1 MSELSLK
8 SPVLPAAEPTRL
20 QGSNGGMQATILGSS
35 DGNFPPEMLAL
46 VLDAITDSA
55 PFKRHVLKAISEQ
68 GLTFSSYPEL
78 LAFLQSFVFDLVRE
92 IDGDFE
98 FDPFEIHEALSA
110 YKRRVNES
118 LDAYDIKTKPN
129 PDAVFWPNPKR
140 DPSQSI
146 YDTLPLVRNLG
157 LITKD
162 TPVGSAG
169 SCFAFEFARNLQKR
183 GFNYVVTE
191 TEAED
196 AAAGVYVDG
205 YNPQNP
211 HARFSAN
218 YGILFN
224 TPSFRQLAE
233 KAFNVRRPRR
243 ILVPSHLQVSKTEK
257 IPIYVDPFRENV
269 YFRTPEAYEAN
280 YEKHMNAI
288 REAFLRSEFFVVTL
302 GLNECWEFVPDGSVL
317 SRNPRE
323 LDLYPL
329 IRRRVL
335 NVEENVANIQTL
347 IDIVREHNPDFKLI
361 ISVSP
366 IPFLATT
373 RAHEQHVVVAN
384 AHSKAVLRVAA
395 EELVRTNRDVFYFPS
410 YELVTVCTRDPWSPD
425 GRHVTEE
432 TVERVMQLFDAQFV
446 H

>member
-1 MSELSLK
+1 
-8 SPVLPAAEPTRL
+8 
-20 QGSNGGMQATILGSS
+20 
-35 DGNFPPEMLAL
+35 
-46 VLDAITDSA
+46 
-55 PFKRHVLKAISEQ
+55 
-68 GLTFSSYPEL
+68 
-78 LAFLQSFVFDLVRE
+78 
-92 IDGDFE
+92 
-98 FDPFEIHEALSA
+98 
-110 YKRRVNES
+110 
-118 LDAYDIKTKPN
+118 
-129 PDAVFWPNPKR
+129 VFWPNPKR
-140 DPSQSI
+140 EPSRSI
-146 YDTLPLVRNLG
+146 YDTLPYIQNLG
-157 LITKD
+157 LVTKE

-169 SCFAFEFARNLQKR
+169 SCFAFEFAHSLQRR

-211 HARFSAN
+211 YARFSAN

-233 KAFNVRRPRR
+233 KAFDVRRPRR
-243 ILVPSHLQVSKTEK
+243 ILVPSHLPVSKTEK

-269 YFRTPEAYEAN
+269 YFRTREAYENN

-335 NVEENVANIQTL
+335 SVEENVANIQTL
-347 IDIVREHNPDFKLI
+347 IDIVRAHNPDFKLI

-373 RAHEQHVVVAN
+373 RGHEQHVVVAN
-384 AHSKAVLRVAA
+384 SHSKAVLRVAA
-395 EELVRTNRDVFYFPS
+395 EELVKANRGVFYFPS
-410 YELVTVCTRDPWSPD
+410 YELVTVCTRNPWSPD

>member
-1 MSELSLK
+1 MPELSLK
-8 SPVLPAAEPTRL
+8 SPVLPATEPTASA
-20 QGSNGGMQATILGSS
+20 QAGGAAQATVLGSS
-35 DGNFPPEMLAL
+35 DGTFSPDMLEL
-46 VLDAITDSA
+46 VLDAICRIE
-55 PFKRHVLKAISEQ
+55 PFKARVLQAIAEK
-68 GLTFSSYPEL
+68 GARFSGYPEL
-78 LAFLQSFVFDLVRE
+78 LAYLQSFVFDLVRE
-92 IDGDFE
+92 DDAELG

-118 LDAYDIKTKPN
+118 LDAYDPKTKPN

-140 DPSQSI
+140 DPSRTI
-146 YDTLPLVRNLG
+146 YDTLPYIENLG
-157 LITKD
+157 LITKE

-169 SCFAFEFARNLQKR
+169 SCFAFEFARNLQRR

-196 AAAGVYVDG
+196 AASGVYVDG
-205 YNPQNP
+205 YDPKNPY
-211 HARFSAN
+211 ARFSAN

-233 KAFNVRRPRR
+233 KAFDVRRPRR
-243 ILVPSHLQVSKTEK
+243 ILVPSHLQVGKAEK
-257 IPIYVDPFRENV
+257 IPIFVDPFRENV
-269 YFRTPEAYEAN
+269 YFRTREAYEAN

-335 NVEENVANIQTL
+335 SVEENVANIQAL
-347 IDIVREHNPDFKLI
+347 IDIVRAHNSNFKLI

-373 RAHEQHVVVAN
+373 RGNEQHVVVAN

-395 EELVRTNRDVFYFPS
+395 EELVKANREAFYFPS
-410 YELVTVCTRDPWSPD
+410 YELVTVCTQNPWSPD
-425 GRHVTEE
+425 GRHVTDE